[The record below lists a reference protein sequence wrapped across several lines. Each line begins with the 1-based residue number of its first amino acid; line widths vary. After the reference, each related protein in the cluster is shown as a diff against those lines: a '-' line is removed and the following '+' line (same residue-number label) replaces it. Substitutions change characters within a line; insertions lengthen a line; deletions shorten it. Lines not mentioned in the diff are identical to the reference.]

1 MTRHARQLQRSMVST
16 ETIRALWQTR
26 RMTPRILLRAL
37 VLAMCCVIS
46 ASAVAAPPSRVL
58 IFSKT
63 AGFRHDSIPGAVA
76 ALSDIARRQSLDA
89 DASEDASVFT
99 PDRLRRY
106 RAVVFVNTTG
116 DILDPEQQR
125 VLEAFIR
132 AGGGF
137 MGVHA
142 AADTEYDWPW
152 YGELVGAWFLG
163 HPPGLQTTRVR
174 FGHDGIAARGRE
186 WRVTDE
192 IYNYRRNPRGSVAV
206 IATVDEHDY
215 AGGTMGDDHPI
226 AWCHGFEGGRAW
238 YTGLGHDAAM
248 YSDATFLRHLRRGL
262 RYVTGRAET
271 C

>member
-1 MTRHARQLQRSMVST
+1 MVST
-16 ETIRALWQTR
+16 ETIRPLWQTR
-26 RMTPRILLRAL
+26 RMMPRILLRAL
-37 VLAMCCVIS
+37 VLAMCCVVS
-46 ASAVAAPPSRVL
+46 AAAIAAAPPSRVL

-63 AGFRHDSIPGAVA
+63 AGFRHDSIPVAVT
-76 ALSDIARRQSLDA
+76 ALREIARRQSLDA
-89 DASEDASVFT
+89 DTSEDASVFA
-99 PDRLRRY
+99 PVRLQRY
-106 RAVVFVNTTG
+106 RAVIFVNTTG

-125 VLEAFIR
+125 ALEGFIR

-174 FGHDGIAARGRE
+174 FGHDGIAARGGE

-192 IYNYRRNPRGSVAV
+192 IYNYRRNPRGSVEV

-215 AGGTMGDDHPI
+215 TGGTMGDDHPI

-238 YTGLGHDAAM
+238 YTGLGHDMAM

-262 RYVTGRAET
+262 RYVTGRADA